1 MDPFNIVIKNG
12 TEQLDLNIH
21 PKDTGSYMVVYHGAL
36 VGEIFIGQG
45 ESWKAISANDLDAIT
60 YPIYKY
66 DETSGH
72 ADMLLK
78 QEIVQRIGAEIKGRV
93 KVSLP

>member
-21 PKDTGSYMVVYHGAL
+21 PQEAGSYKIVYHGAL

-45 ESWKAISANDLDAIT
+45 ESWEAISANDLDAVT
-60 YPIYKY
+60 YSGYEY

-78 QEIVQRIGAEIKGRV
+78 QELVQSIGGEIKKTTNR
-93 KVSLP
+93 